1 VATPASHVTQQI
13 PSDSSPASEHA
24 PPAPSV
30 SRPPLPRP
38 GARAYAHLYSDVL
51 WPAWER
57 FARRRATV
65 GYLELL
71 ERSQWASPEDI
82 ARQQLASLRSLLAH
96 AGANVPYWRE
106 TFRRLGF
113 DARDVRRRE
122 DLAALPVLTRDM
134 IRAHYAE
141 LVDPALA
148 PTNLKKGTSGS
159 TGAPLRFEYS
169 RESEHWRQAAKLRG
183 WGWGGY
189 RPGLPTL
196 HYWARLHELPPG
208 ARGLKVRLDR
218 AFKREV
224 YVDSMRQDEEGR
236 RHALAVLRHQRPS
249 VIVCFTQS
257 LAQFA
262 RWVNDRGLRDW
273 EDIAVLCGA
282 EALLASDR
290 AALTRAF
297 GPHVFETYGARET
310 MLIASECEAHD
321 GMHLTEENLLVE
333 IAQDGAPVPAGERGD
348 VLVTDLH
355 NYGMPLI
362 RYANGDMAR
371 MAQAGQCACGR
382 GLRKLVS
389 VDGRRADILTDGEG
403 NPLPGMFIPPFFVDS
418 DAEVARQFQCI
429 QKPGGELVMR
439 IVKGRDWSAERMELK
454 LRQLRPYLRGLTMK
468 LEYVDAI
475 PPGPSGKMRF
485 VVVER

>member
-1 VATPASHVTQQI
+1 
-13 PSDSSPASEHA
+13 
-24 PPAPSV
+24 V

-65 GYLELL
+65 EYLELL
-71 ERSQWASPEDI
+71 ERSQWAAPEDI
-82 ARQQLASLRSLLAH
+82 ERQQLASLRALLAH

-113 DARDVRRRE
+113 DPRDVRRRE
-122 DLAALPVLTRDM
+122 DIAALPVLTRDM
-134 IRAHYAE
+134 VRERYTE

-169 RESEHWRQAAKLRG
+169 RESECWRQAAKLRG

-196 HYWARLHELPPG
+196 HYWARLHDLPPG
-208 ARGLKVRLDR
+208 ARGLKMRVDR
-218 AFKREV
+218 VFKREV

-236 RHALAVLRHQRPS
+236 RHALTVLRRQRPS
-249 VIVCFTQS
+249 VIICFTQS

-273 EDIAVLCGA
+273 DDIAVLCGA

-290 AALTRAF
+290 DVLTRAF

-310 MLIASECEAHD
+310 MLIATECEAHD

-333 IAQDGAPVPAGERGD
+333 IGRDGTLVPVGETGD

-362 RYANGDMAR
+362 RYANGDMGR
-371 MAQAGQCACGR
+371 MAPERRCACGR
-382 GLRKLVS
+382 GLRKLES

-403 NPLPGMFIPPFFVDS
+403 NPLPGMFIPPFFVDP

-475 PPGPSGKMRF
+475 LPGPSGKMRF
-485 VVVER
+485 IVVERP